1 MLSPQE
7 ITERMNA
14 VLPADE
20 QLFPPSEEQF
30 PVVTAAADRPA
41 LVVAGAG
48 SGKTETMANRT
59 LWLVANGSVSPEH
72 VLGLTF
78 TRKAAGEL
86 SNRFRER
93 LTTLE
98 AAGLSGFGAERIP
111 PTVSTYNSFANEM
124 FREFANLIGRSPDA
138 EVLTETASRVL
149 ARDVVLA
156 STDDRLAAFGSVN
169 SVVKAL
175 IELAA
180 GMGDNL
186 LTTDQL
192 RDYPEAFVQDLNRI
206 LLQDSKRKSAVEATQ
221 GLLENAQKFEAL
233 LDLVDSF
240 EDRKRER
247 NVVTFSD
254 QVRLAIEV
262 IERVPSVAREMRD
275 RYRVILLDEY
285 QDTSVMQVRLLS
297 ALFSGAG
304 VMAVGDPNQS
314 IYGWRGAAAGTL
326 ERFLDEFAGDS
337 SDRFELSTSW
347 RNDAAILAV
356 ANRIARAG
364 DDVLQLTE
372 RADAG
377 EGLVDRRFY
386 ELLTDEA
393 EALAAWFSQ
402 HVTNSEAPPTAA
414 MLMRSRTWLR
424 AYTRAL
430 DAEGV
435 DYTIIGGG
443 GLLQQPAI
451 VDIIAILRVLGR
463 PDDGQSLLRILAS
476 ARWRIGAADMAA
488 LVKFSRALAEKDAP
502 PGTEAQSMRTT
513 PEQLASVVDALDSL
527 HLAEHLD
534 LTTKEFSEAGL
545 NRMLSLAAEL
555 RALRAVR
562 HRPAAELIRTVV
574 RSTGLDIELAANEHA
589 DQRVL
594 DTFLDEVL
602 LMQRTEPVFGLEE
615 LLAWVDIAEQD
626 DRMELPPPEPTPG
639 RVQIM
644 TVHGAKGLEWDV
656 VAIPALSIGSFPATS
671 RDQSAGLTPS
681 TVPHQFRGDRAA
693 LQIFDSAAAATPDDL
708 EAALKEYR
716 AANEQRRL
724 AEERRIA
731 YVGVT
736 RARRKLW
743 MSGSALAPEQTRA
756 KKPSEFLTDA
766 GPLERIAALH
776 RGESGAGESIVEWPP
791 RPFGGRVEAIR
802 DAERRFAE
810 AAPINDSGLTDHLDA
825 LLAERATETVAPLKR
840 VGASK
845 LLEWID
851 SPTLAEHER
860 TRPMPSRRSARALLG
875 TVFHQWTES
884 RIAGG
889 YDETLPGFEL
899 DDPGERSAD
908 LEKLQ
913 ASYLRASRYARL
925 ELSGG
930 VAEQQIDLR
939 IAGITISCKIDA
951 VFASGDRLL
960 IVDWKIG
967 RAPSGRNLERRSRQL
982 SLYRIALSELTG
994 TPLERIDAEFFFAED
1009 GVTVPLEHPMSRNEL
1024 ENLILA
1030 AKGSDSDAQR

>member
-1 MLSPQE
+1 MLSPHE

-14 VLPADE
+14 VLPADQ
-20 QLFPPSEEQF
+20 QLFPPSDEQL
-30 PVVTAAADRPA
+30 PVVTATADRPA

-59 LWLVANGSVSPEH
+59 LWLVANGLVSPEH

-86 SNRFRER
+86 SHRFRER
-93 LTTLE
+93 LGTLE
-98 AAGLSGFGAERIP
+98 AAGLAGLGTERVP
-111 PTVSTYNSFANEM
+111 PTVSTYNSFANEV
-124 FREFANLIGRSPDA
+124 FREFAYLIGRSPDA

-156 STDDRLAAFGSVN
+156 STDARLAAFSGVDA
-169 SVVKAL
+169 VVKAL
-175 IELAA
+175 VELSA

-186 LTTDQL
+186 LTTEQL
-192 RDYPEAFVQDLNRI
+192 REHPKELIRELERVLGQKA
-206 LLQDSKRKSAVEATQ
+206 KRKSAVEAAT

-233 LDLVDSF
+233 LDLVDAF
-240 EDRKRER
+240 EQRKRER
-247 NVVTFSD
+247 NAVTFSD

-275 RYRVILLDEY
+275 RFRIVLLDEY

-297 ALFSGAG
+297 ALFSGTG

-326 ERFLDEFAGDS
+326 ERFLEEFAGAAA
-337 SDRFELSTSW
+337 DRFELSTSW
-347 RNDAAILAV
+347 RNDVAILAA
-356 ANRIARAG
+356 ANRLAG
-364 DDVLQLTE
+364 GGDTVIELTE
-372 RADAG
+372 RSGAG
-377 EGLVDRRFY
+377 EGLVERGFF
-386 ELLTDEA
+386 ELLKDEA
-393 EALAAWFSQ
+393 DALAEWLAE
-402 HVTNSEAPPTAA
+402 HVTNVDEPPTAA

-430 DAEGV
+430 DAQGV

-443 GLLQQPAI
+443 GLLQQPVI
-451 VDIIAILRVLGR
+451 VDVIAILRVLGR

-488 LVKFSRALAEKDAP
+488 LVRFSRALAVRDAP
-502 PGTEAQSMRTT
+502 LVTDDETT
-513 PEQLASVVDALDSL
+513 STTSEQIASVVDALDSL
-527 HLAEHLD
+527 HVAERLHLSTD
-534 LTTKEFSEAGL
+534 GFSESGL
-545 NRMLSLAAEL
+545 ARMLSLAAEL
-555 RALRAVR
+555 RALRTAR

-574 RSTGLDIELAANEHA
+574 KSTGLDIELTANEHA
-589 DQRVL
+589 DPRVL
-594 DTFLDEVL
+594 DAFLDEVL

-656 VAIPALSIGSFPATS
+656 VAIPALSTGSFPATS
-671 RDQSAGLTPS
+671 REQSGGLTPS

-693 LQIFDSAAAATPDDL
+693 LQVFDASTAATPEDL
-708 EAALKEYR
+708 EDALGQYR

-736 RARRKLW
+736 RARSKLW

-766 GPLERIAALH
+766 GPIEQVAAREDNASDPLETV
-776 RGESGAGESIVEWPP
+776 VEWPP
-791 RPFGGRVEAIR
+791 RPFGGRAEAIR
-802 DAERRFAE
+802 EAERRFAE
-810 AAPINDSGLTDHLDA
+810 AAPISDAALTGHLDA
-825 LLAERATETVAPLKR
+825 LLAERSPETVAPLRR

-851 SPTLAEHER
+851 SPERADSER

-875 TVFHQWTES
+875 TVFHQWAEG
-884 RIAGG
+884 RISGG

-908 LEKLQ
+908 LAKLQ
-913 ASYLRASRYARL
+913 SSYLRASRYAEL

-930 VAEQQIDLR
+930 LAEQQIDLR

-951 VFASGDRLL
+951 VFNAGDRLL

-967 RAPSGRNLERRSRQL
+967 RSPSGRNLERRSRQL

-1009 GVTVPLEHPMSRNEL
+1009 GVTVPLEYPMSKEEL
-1024 ENLILA
+1024 ERLILA
-1030 AKGSDSDAQR
+1030 TGRLD